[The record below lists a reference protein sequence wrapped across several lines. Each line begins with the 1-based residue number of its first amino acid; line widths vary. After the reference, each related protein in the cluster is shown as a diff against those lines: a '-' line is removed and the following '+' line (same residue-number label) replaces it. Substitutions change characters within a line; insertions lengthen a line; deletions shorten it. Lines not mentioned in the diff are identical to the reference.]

1 MAKRSAFFYEEITDD
16 ALTAY
21 LQRILK
27 IPMLSKEEELRLGEL
42 IQKGDEKALKRLI
55 EANLRFVI
63 KVAIRYQG
71 CGLPLLDLIN
81 EGNLG
86 LIEAA
91 KRYSPAYG
99 VKFITYAVWW
109 IRQAIMQALA
119 TSGGVVRLPLRKARL
134 ASQFRER
141 QAELSQ
147 ALQAEAGET
156 ELAEEFDIPIEEV
169 LQILRASTIATSLDE
184 IPEGGEGP
192 QPLEL
197 LQSSELHPADY
208 ELIKKSFQAEV
219 AKMLQT
225 LKPRERKVIEMRFG
239 IQDGEPMTLEEI
251 GKKMKLSRERIRQI
265 EEKAKKQ
272 LRTVAKLRHLQ
283 DYLN

>member
-119 TSGGVVRLPLRKARL
+119 TSGGVVRLPLRKACL